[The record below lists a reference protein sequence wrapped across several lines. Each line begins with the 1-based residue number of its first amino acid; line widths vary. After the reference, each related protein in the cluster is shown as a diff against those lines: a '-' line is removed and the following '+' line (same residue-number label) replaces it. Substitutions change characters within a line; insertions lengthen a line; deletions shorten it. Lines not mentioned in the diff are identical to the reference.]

1 MPWRSLRFH
10 FTGDG
15 RPSEG
20 PAAQGAT
27 AMSVTYVG
35 RINRKAAEAD
45 ARRRFEEW
53 LRLPELP
60 RRWASDQLVVS

>member
-1 MPWRSLRFH
+1 MPWSSLRFR

-20 PAAQGAT
+20 PAA
-27 AMSVTYVG
+27 MCVTYVG
-35 RINRKAAEAD
+35 RVNRKAAEAD

-53 LRLPELP
+53 RRLPDLS
-60 RRWASDQLVVS
+60 RRWACDQLVVS

>member
-1 MPWRSLRFH
+1 MPWRPLRFR

-15 RPSEG
+15 HPSEA
-20 PAAQGAT
+20 PA

-35 RINRKAAEAD
+35 RVNRKAAEAD

-53 LRLPELP
+53 LLLPDLP
-60 RRWASDQLVVS
+60 RRRASDLVVVS

>member
-1 MPWRSLRFH
+1 MNWGPLRFR

-15 RPSEG
+15 RP
-20 PAAQGAT
+20 AAQGPI

-35 RINRKAAEAD
+35 RVNRKAAEAD

>member
-1 MPWRSLRFH
+1 MPWRSLRFR

-20 PAAQGAT
+20 PAAQDAI

-35 RINRKAAEAD
+35 RVNRKAAEAD

-53 LRLPELP
+53 RRLPDLS
-60 RRWASDQLVVS
+60 RRWACDQLVVS

>member
-1 MPWRSLRFH
+1 MAWGPLRFR

-20 PAAQGAT
+20 PAT
-27 AMSVTYVG
+27 MSVTYVG
-35 RINRKAAEAD
+35 RVNRKAAEAD
-45 ARRRFEEW
+45 AKRRFEEW